1 MLAEAERL
9 ALSDALAERLEL
21 TLADAERLALSDALA
36 EALRLAFAELDAD

>member
-21 TLADAERLALSDALA
+21 TLADTERLALRDALA
-36 EALRLAFAELDAD
+36 ERLAFAELDAD